1 MLRPTRMAR
10 IAATAVLFAVSVTLA
25 QNAPTTPEQ
34 KAQASIE
41 SGLGYL
47 KAQQKPD
54 GGWQAEQQ
62 PPGVTAIVLRAF
74 VADAPT
80 YTADT
85 DFVKMGY
92 DKLLS
97 YQGEDG
103 GIYKDA
109 QTNYNTA
116 IGISAL
122 TAANK
127 PQYKPNIDKAVA
139 YLKGLQWS
147 DINESVDTASGTKFG
162 GEKDSWYGG
171 WGYNG
176 KTKSRG
182 RPDMSNTQMAL

>member
-1 MLRPTRMAR
+1 MLRYARTAR

-25 QNAPTTPEQ
+25 QNAPSAAEQ
-34 KAQASIE
+34 KVNDAIDK
-41 SGLGYL
+41 GLSYL
-47 KAQQKPD
+47 KTQQKPD

-62 PPGVTAIVLRAF
+62 PPGVTAIVLHAF
-74 VADAPT
+74 VDDSPT

-85 DFVKMGY
+85 DFIKKGY

-97 YQGEDG
+97 YQAEDG

-122 TAANK
+122 AAANK

-147 DINESVDTASGTKFG
+147 DINESAET
-162 GEKDSWYGG
+162 
-171 WGYNG
+171 
-176 KTKSRG
+176 
-182 RPDMSNTQMAL
+182 